1 MFKLGDKVKVVAG
14 CYANNIGRVCGIESI
29 GLTTFYFVEIAIGMI
44 IRASE
49 RQLVCCFQ

>member
-1 MFKLGDKVKVVAG
+1 MFKLDDKVKVVSGCGAG
-14 CYANNIGRVCGIESI
+14 SVGRVCGIEST
-29 GLTTFYFVEIAIGMI
+29 GLVTFYFVEIAIGMI